1 MITVILFSSTSDI
14 FVLWHEQELD
24 MLTNSFD
31 PFWVSW
37 TCREG
42 DQVSV
47 LTPLARVTSVRPFS
61 CENTAAKEHAKHKRA
76 PWTHLPLLYVY
87 LHGQPGIWISF
98 QGMKYWWDS
107 SPLSGKDLLDF
118 LVSCSYLPRF
128 ILYLRKIF
136 SDTSV
141 WDLQLERLIKFLISR
156 LSSGDDMKQLWEPD
170 EAIATIRRW
179 RTLIV
184 IIVLLMNL
192 TKRSR

>member
-1 MITVILFSSTSDI
+1 MRWIKFSHLTHCRPSFWGFAEPEWANLMQYAFCTSYNLNTFCSNFIFLFWEDNYCDSLWSSSTSDI
-14 FVLWHEQELD
+14 FLLRHEQEFD

-47 LTPLARVTSVRPFS
+47 LTLLARVTSVRPFS

-98 QGMKYWWDS
+98 QAWNTGEIY
-107 SPLSGKDLLDF
+107 LS
-118 LVSCSYLPRF
+118 C
-128 ILYLRKIF
+128 
-136 SDTSV
+136 
-141 WDLQLERLIKFLISR
+141 LEEIS
-156 LSSGDDMKQLWEPD
+156 
-170 EAIATIRRW
+170 
-179 RTLIV
+179 
-184 IIVLLMNL
+184 
-192 TKRSR
+192 

>member
-1 MITVILFSSTSDI
+1 MQYAFCTSYNLNTFCSSLIFVFWEDNYYESLWSSSTSDI
-14 FVLWHEQELD
+14 FVLRHEQEFD

-47 LTPLARVTSVRPFS
+47 LTLLARVTSVRPFS

-128 ILYLRKIF
+128 ILYLRNIF

-141 WDLQLERLIKFLISR
+141 WDLQLGR
-156 LSSGDDMKQLWEPD
+156 
-170 EAIATIRRW
+170 
-179 RTLIV
+179 
-184 IIVLLMNL
+184 
-192 TKRSR
+192 

>member
-1 MITVILFSSTSDI
+1 MIYPKLSCHTHLTIVVDEVDKVFSLNALSPFLFGVCRTWANRMQYAFCTSCNLNIFCSKFIFVFWEDNFSESLWSSSTIDI
-14 FVLWHEQELD
+14 FVLRHEQELD

-31 PFWVSW
+31 PFWMSW

-107 SPLSGKDLLDF
+107 SLLSGRDF
-118 LVSCSYLPRF
+118 
-128 ILYLRKIF
+128 
-136 SDTSV
+136 
-141 WDLQLERLIKFLISR
+141 
-156 LSSGDDMKQLWEPD
+156 
-170 EAIATIRRW
+170 
-179 RTLIV
+179 
-184 IIVLLMNL
+184 
-192 TKRSR
+192 